1 MAMRN
6 HQNNETGLILLV
18 LHVFLIIVICWQV
31 PAANAKKVETVY
43 IFGDSTMDV
52 GTNNHLK
59 GSLATANN
67 PYYGIDYPNS
77 KSTGR
82 FSNGYNTADYIVNM
96 FGDYKESPPPF
107 LSLIKDKCN
116 FTQEIQRG
124 VNFASGGSGILD
136 DTGFKHFNVV
146 IPLGKQIKQFATV
159 CDDITKA
166 IGQAKAQHLLQ
177 NAFYLLSV
185 GSNDLFDY
193 KKYGSNLTTPDFI
206 DHLGGFLASHLEK
219 LYHLGA
225 RKLGII
231 GLAPIGCCPSMRELT
246 SDGGCVDDVNEMAE
260 NLYKATEMV
269 LQNMS
274 SSFKGLHYSLGNSY
288 NMTMPV
294 IDPKSKASNLVCVP
308 KKKNV
313 SIFGVSEI
321 SQFNFSMGEGRDI
334 TQQQSVTLMW
344 WCYRPMVK
352 RACCGH
358 GRFNGKDKCT
368 KKSHLCKN
376 RNATL
381 FFDWV
386 HPTQMA
392 SAMAAEL
399 LFISAPP
406 IVTPIN
412 FGQLAAIQV

>member
-6 HQNNETGLILLV
+6 HQNNETSLILLV
-18 LHVFLIIVICWQV
+18 LLHVLLIIIVICWQL
-31 PAANAKKVETVY
+31 PAAVNAKKVETVY

-146 IPLGKQIKQFATV
+146 IPLGKQIKQFASV

-166 IGQAKAQHLLQ
+166 IGKAKAQHLLQ

-193 KKYGSNLTTPDFI
+193 KKYGSNLTAPDFI

-269 LQNMS
+269 LQSMS
-274 SSFKGLHYSLGNSY
+274 ASFKGLHYSLGNSY

-294 IDPKSKASNLVCVP
+294 LDPKSKVF
-308 KKKNV
+308 K
-313 SIFGVSEI
+313 
-321 SQFNFSMGEGRDI
+321 Q
-334 TQQQSVTLMW
+334 
-344 WCYRPMVK
+344 VK

-368 KKSHLCKN
+368 KKSHLCQN

-399 LFISAPP
+399 LFISVPP